1 MTQGGLGPGVE
12 PAEHLKED
20 TGRDQAERRQPER
33 RQSERREDDKSL
45 IDKAKDRLKG
55 S

>member
-1 MTQGGLGPGVE
+1 VE

-20 TGRDQAERRQPER
+20 TGRDQAER